1 MCANAREPEE
11 RTPQLNISL
20 RSRRRRTV
28 VGGAVLALA
37 IGGLAA
43 ALPAQA
49 SAGPSAAAVPIGG
62 AAASGTSIPITGG
75 SPPRGTGIPIPVGSA
90 SPGLTTPTPSPVQV
104 TPVVSDSLN
113 PDGVTAPDAIVTCAT
128 SQLTIDGTNNL
139 AIPVGCLKLYNGEW
153 IEITGTFGMQD
164 VKLTMQ
170 TDGNLVLTHPEPVI
184 ETEGSPGTG
193 GGNPWTTMWS
203 SGTTFAGNSKG
214 PGCLAQFQSNDNL
227 VVSNCDG
234 ASIWDSATPSDPNA
248 VLCFDPSLGILTIYD
263 TSTDKI
269 LWATSTIDP

>member
-1 MCANAREPEE
+1 M
-11 RTPQLNISL
+11 
-20 RSRRRRTV
+20 V
-28 VGGAVLALA
+28 K
-37 IGGLAA
+37 
-43 ALPAQA
+43 
-49 SAGPSAAAVPIGG
+49 
-62 AAASGTSIPITGG
+62 
-75 SPPRGTGIPIPVGSA
+75 
-90 SPGLTTPTPSPVQV
+90 
-104 TPVVSDSLN
+104 DSLN
-113 PDGVTAPDAIVTCAT
+113 PGGVTAPDAIVTCAT
-128 SQLTIDGTNNL
+128 SQISNGQ
-139 AIPVGCLKLYNGEW
+139 PVIAVPLGCLTLYNGEW
-153 IEITGTFGMQD
+153 VEITGLFVTQD

-170 TDGNLVLTHPEPVI
+170 TDGNLVLTHYQSVPI
-184 ETEGSPGTG
+184 SPGSTG
-193 GGNPWTTMWS
+193 PGVTWVTMWS